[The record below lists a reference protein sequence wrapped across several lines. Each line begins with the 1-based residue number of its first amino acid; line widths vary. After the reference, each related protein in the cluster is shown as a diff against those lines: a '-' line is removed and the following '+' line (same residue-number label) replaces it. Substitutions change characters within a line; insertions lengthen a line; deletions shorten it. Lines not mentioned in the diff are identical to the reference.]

1 MRLWFIFFH
10 FFPNDFVMPYYR
22 RPYKRARGGKRIKY
36 SVQQKAFQFV
46 CAAGTTTGQLIVP
59 ATTLEGMRKVKH
71 LSINLTS
78 TGTVQFWW
86 VLAYVPQGTTPGGIT
101 IGSSTAGTAMYE
113 PNQFV
118 MNCGI
123 INPDAG
129 PIRISSPLGRNL
141 NDGDSIILLVR
152 PNSTAD
158 ASIQG
163 TCRYAIS
170 LQ

>member
-1 MRLWFIFFH
+1 
-10 FFPNDFVMPYYR
+10 MPYYR

-36 SVQQKAFQFV
+36 SVQQKAFQFN
-46 CAAGTTTGQLIVP
+46 ATAGTTTGQIIVP

-71 LSINLTS
+71 LTINLTS
-78 TGTVQFWW
+78 SGTTAAPQFWW

-101 IGSSTAGTAMYE
+101 IGTSTAGTAMYE

-123 INPDAG
+123 IDPDAG

-141 NDGDSIILLVR
+141 NDGDAIVLLIR

-158 ASIQG
+158 VSIQG